1 MARLLRLLIS
11 GPPSPDHAYG
21 RDACTVS
28 DCQVFSYNFTA
39 VTFNLSEIKSKQM
52 SHFISKV
59 KITGLWETDK
69 AIEFDVDRRF
79 NFLIGRNGSGKTTVI
94 NLIAA
99 VLTGDLEKIEKTIFQ
114 KIEIDFITQIK
125 SRKKSK
131 ITVTRTLQE
140 SSPFCRIDYEI
151 KNSITSDTTI
161 FGFGDFEETSFR
173 SANPRF
179 LRDRLFRN
187 QSGFVQKILES
198 FLTVNWLSVH
208 RHIEIER
215 SSEDRKNS
223 SPVDLKLNIL
233 NNLLVRYFS
242 QLSSEFAKE
251 TKEFQQ
257 QSFISLTDLQKEANI
272 RQFVESIDVEM
283 EKKSLESVFRVL
295 GVDNK
300 KTEKQVEQITK
311 NLKSAKEPFIN
322 GQNLTI
328 SSLFA
333 ILNSYK
339 AHSLVQLHEDLQKK
353 RKEIYSTTD
362 KFITVVNNLLA
373 PRKIAKI
380 SAQNELVIYNQ
391 KGIPIEL
398 ENLSSGEKQL
408 LIILGQ
414 ALLQDSKPVI
424 YIADEPEISLHVEWQ
439 EKLINSISEINPN
452 SQIVFATHSPDVVGA
467 HQDKIIDMEL
477 VAA

>member
-1 MARLLRLLIS
+1 
-11 GPPSPDHAYG
+11 
-21 RDACTVS
+21 
-28 DCQVFSYNFTA
+28 
-39 VTFNLSEIKSKQM
+39 M

-59 KITGLWETDK
+59 KISGLWETEK
-69 AIEFDVDRRF
+69 AIEFNVDRRF

-99 VLTGDLEKIEKTIFQ
+99 VLTGDLEKIEKTVFEEIT
-114 KIEIDFITQIK
+114 IDFTTQTN

-131 ITVTRTLQE
+131 IIVTRE
-140 SSPFCRIDYEI
+140 NKNNSPFCKIGYEI
-151 KNSITSDTTI
+151 KNSIT
-161 FGFGDFEETSFR
+161 GDVTNFSFDDFDESNIR
-173 SANPRF
+173 TFNSRF
-179 LRDRLFRN
+179 SRDRIFRN
-187 QSGFVQKILES
+187 QSTFIQNILES
-198 FLTVNWLSVH
+198 FLTINWLSVH
-208 RHIEIER
+208 RHAEIDR
-215 SSEDRKNS
+215 SPEDRKNS
-223 SPVDLKLNIL
+223 SPVDLKLSIL

-242 QLSSEFAKE
+242 QLSSEYSKE

-272 RQFVESIDVEM
+272 RQFVETIDVEA
-283 EKKSLESVFRVL
+283 ERKSLESVFRVL
-295 GVDNK
+295 GVDIK
-300 KTEKQVEQITK
+300 KTEKQVDQITK
-311 NLKSAKEPFIN
+311 NLKSAKEPFLN
-322 GQNLTI
+322 NQGI
-328 SSLFA
+328 SIPSLFA

-362 KFITVVNNLLA
+362 KFLTVVNNLLS
-373 PRKIAKI
+373 PRKVAKI
-380 SAQNELVIYNQ
+380 SAQNELIITNH
-391 KGIPIEL
+391 KASPIAL

-439 EKLINSISEINPN
+439 EKLISSISEINPN
-452 SQIVFATHSPDVVGA
+452 AQIVFATHSPDVVGA
-467 HQDKIIDMEL
+467 HQENIIDMEL